1 MLIHRTDRLT
11 GKSVNMIRSLICI
24 GIIMHGSLASDLDAY
39 TVCTFF
45 IDHWNN
51 AVSCLT
57 LAAGNGKVD

>member
-1 MLIHRTDRLT
+1 
-11 GKSVNMIRSLICI
+11 
-24 GIIMHGSLASDLDAY
+24 MHGSLASDLDAY
-39 TVCTFF
+39 TVRTFF